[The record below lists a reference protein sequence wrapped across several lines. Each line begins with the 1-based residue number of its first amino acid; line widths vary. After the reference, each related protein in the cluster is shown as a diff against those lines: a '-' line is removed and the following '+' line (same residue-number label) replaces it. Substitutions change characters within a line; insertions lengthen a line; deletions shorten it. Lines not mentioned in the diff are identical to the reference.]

1 MYTYLYMITRRLNY
15 NDLDKIDELIDLR
28 WKQVH
33 KKRNSTHN
41 ITLKKRIREY
51 ILLSNNIDNNKN
63 IEGLGQVFGC
73 FDDEGSLISFLTQ
86 KFWRKM
92 PIHYLGNM
100 TVRPKVSNLYNIES
114 IGLGKCWDDA
124 VKFAE
129 SNKFYQWYW
138 ITEIKGWNKR
148 EEEWFKNSSAF
159 KRYHIFIDS
168 MYHKF
173 EKGQFK
179 YQNMMLG
186 EAAIANTTVAI
197 KYAILKP
204 KFLHNI
210 FQQKGYLKDDFIP
223 IQYSNLHNEHDKQ
236 ITYKEIKDFNEIV
249 KVTKDESNMLVEK
262 EYYQKNF
269 PDIAEGEHKHFGAYE
284 NEKLIGTSSMIKYYD
299 NEDNKKKIYHLWSWT
314 QPNYRR
320 KKIWLNLMKLKAN
333 CIKKNNWCEDNTL
346 NIVTVSKED
355 TRYKNIGWLEAYEI
369 DKTYKEKSL
378 KKTIW
383 YSLWKNY
390 KNI

>member
-1 MYTYLYMITRRLNY
+1 MITRRLNY
-15 NDLDKIDELIDLR
+15 NDLDKVDELIDLR

-33 KKRNSTHN
+33 KKRSSTHN

-51 ILLSNNIDNNKN
+51 ILLSNDIDNKKN

-73 FDDEGSLISFLTQ
+73 FDDGGSLISFLTQ
-86 KFWRKM
+86 KFWKKM

-100 TVRPKVSNLYNIES
+100 TVRPHVSNLYNIES

-129 SNKFYQWYW
+129 LNKFYQWHW

-159 KRYHIFIDS
+159 KRYHVFIDS
-168 MYHKF
+168 MYHKG
-173 EKGQFK
+173 EVGLFK

-186 EAAIANTTVAI
+186 EERITNTTVAI

-204 KFLHNI
+204 KFLHKM
-210 FQQKGYLKDDFIP
+210 FQQKGYLKNDFIP
-223 IQYSNLHNEHDKQ
+223 IQYSNLNDKDNFIPIQCSNLNDEQ
-236 ITYKEIKDFNEIV
+236 ITYKEINNFNEIV
-249 KVTKDESNMLVEK
+249 KVTKDENNMLVEK

-269 PDIAEGEHKHFGAYE
+269 PDIAKGEYKHFGAYE

-299 NEDNKKKIYHLWSWT
+299 NENNKKIYHLWSWT
-314 QPNYRR
+314 HVDHRR
-320 KKIWLNLMKLKAN
+320 KKF
-333 CIKKNNWCEDNTL
+333 
-346 NIVTVSKED
+346 
-355 TRYKNIGWLEAYEI
+355 G
-369 DKTYKEKSL
+369 
-378 KKTIW
+378 
-383 YSLWKNY
+383 
-390 KNI
+390 